1 MGEDEDELSFEKGEI
16 IQVIPYEDPDDEV
29 RVCACC
35 GWEHYI
41 TSGPVFVIQMTRC
54 VCVHVVAGNIILHQ
68 GQYL

>member
-1 MGEDEDELSFEKGEI
+1 MCMLWLGTLYYIRASI
-16 IQVIPYEDPDDEV
+16 CDPDDEV